1 MNRRRRH
8 HDTGRS
14 EGWSSILLGFG
25 FDITAQI
32 ASYSQLRLRHPSS
45 TIIAKL
51 FGAAPNAY
59 AMSADLQQLER
70 DGPPPRTLAAQPQQP
85 TAAEEEDLEE
95 EDDEE
100 EDEDEPK
107 LKYVK
112 LTGSLTN
119 VYRNGDSTS
128 AFIVAGDKMALG
140 THNGNVHVLGLPTLK
155 SLRTYHAHSA
165 TITSV
170 SIAPTPP
177 PPSPVS
183 VSNSTGAPSPP
194 VPSRLSTASTVTSK
208 SRPQQTQPQAPA
220 IPNTPSNNIYI
231 ATSSLDGHVCISSL
245 IDPKDVQLRNFARP
259 VSSVALSPQYRLDR
273 TYLSGGLAGQLILT
287 TGGRAGVT
295 VDANTNSA
303 AAAAGGWLGSI
314 GLAADKGRD
323 EALHQGEGSIKEIK
337 WSLTGKW
344 VVWVNEEGI
353 KIMRSHLKLGS
364 EESEDAWR
372 RIAHAAKPN
381 RKGWEEFA
389 GVWRGRAEWVDEKKL
404 EFDDEAEAEDDQ
416 SKSLLNGT
424 THESPTKPKKRVAKI
439 EKLVV
444 GWGDTA
450 WLLHVREDRTTSPAT
465 GRREVG
471 IADII
476 HKMQFP
482 DCVVSGIALYTPSL
496 LAILAYRIL
505 DDNNKPIQQPETQN
519 STNGSSSKSRR
530 KHRHTALEPQ
540 MRLVTIDTGT
550 QEELDDLSISRFET
564 LSAQDYHLCTLYI
577 PPPPPSKTASSDSKE
592 KGALEGIWDV
602 AGGKYANRL
611 FSSGASILSH
621 SSSGGAEASSPPPS
635 TAGVSITPQKKVSAD
650 VAAHPNI
657 ISPGLKLFI
666 QSPYDCALAIR
677 RDNGDRLKW
686 LVEREMYEEAW
697 KLLDLHPEVAASG
710 APMEK
715 GSRPGTPGAKGQTGG
730 SLAEF
735 FADEARSLRS
745 SEQKAQAAENEK
757 RRIGERWLQQL
768 VTASQWEEA
777 GRVAGK
783 VLGTGSR
790 WERWVWEFAEADKF
804 DEITPFIPSGADSAL
819 PGVVYEVVLGYY
831 VKADPA
837 RLKELL
843 DDWDPALG
851 LYDIGTIS
859 KAIESRLANDEEDVR
874 EGTEDW
880 RLLTECLAKLYLA
893 DGKVKEALRCWIS
906 VQNAEEAFRLL
917 KEEKVLHGIAEED
930 VPGLLLLR
938 VTPELMK
945 GDSLR
950 DLDQASEEAVSFLV
964 EEALR
969 DTLMPRSVIEV
980 LERKG
985 YNFKPFLY
993 FYLRGLWH
1001 GSRTNTTEEEHR
1013 PRRKF
1018 DHLRIDQGHALVEDH
1033 ADLALDLFAE
1043 YDRELFMTFLRASS
1057 VYSFD
1062 KATAI
1067 CERMQYIPELVYVFS
1082 KTGQTKR
1089 ALMLIIDELGDVQ
1102 QAIGFAKENPDL
1114 WDDLLDYSM
1123 DKPYKPP
1130 FIRGLLE
1137 EVGTAIDPI
1146 KLLQRIPEGVE
1157 IEGLKQGIQ
1166 KMMREYDV
1174 QVDISEG
1181 VARVLRGEV
1190 SAGME
1195 TLRAGRAKGV
1205 RFEVVHETQTEIQL
1219 AVKDPPTKV
1228 DGGETLPVPKSKA
1241 EKDAAK
1247 EVKPGHCVGCG
1258 EVFHED
1264 EKETLIG
1271 FACGHVYHLS
1281 CLLRANPAT
1290 NNPDTIEQLLS
1301 QLSNSN
1307 DGPDEGYY
1315 GRSVGAKM
1323 AHAHIIRNAVKGGC
1337 QHCVKVD
1344 AGN

>member
-1 MNRRRRH
+1 
-8 HDTGRS
+8 
-14 EGWSSILLGFG
+14 
-25 FDITAQI
+25 
-32 ASYSQLRLRHPSS
+32 
-45 TIIAKL
+45 
-51 FGAAPNAY
+51 
-59 AMSADLQQLER
+59 MSADLQQLEQ
-70 DGPPPRTLAAQPQQP
+70 DGPAPPTLAAQPPQP
-85 TAAEEEDLEE
+85 TPADDEDME

-170 SIAPTPP
+170 SISPTPP
-177 PPSPVS
+177 PPSPIS
-183 VSNSTGAPSPP
+183 VSKSTGVATPPAPSR
-194 VPSRLSTASTVTSK
+194 SATASTVASK
-208 SRPQQTQPQAPA
+208 PRPQQTQPQATA

-245 IDPKDVQLRNFARP
+245 LDPKDVQLRNFARP

-273 TYLSGGLAGQLILT
+273 TFLSGGLAGQLILT

-323 EALHQGEGSIKEIK
+323 EVLHQGGEGGIKEIK

-344 VVWVNEEGI
+344 VVWVTEEGI

-372 RIAHAAKPN
+372 RIAHASRPN
-381 RKGWEEFA
+381 LRGWEEFA
-389 GVWRGRAEWVDEKKL
+389 GVWRGRAQWVDEKKL
-404 EFDDEAEAEDDQ
+404 EADEEPEAGDDKDKGLA
-416 SKSLLNGT
+416 NGAN
-424 THESPTKPKKRVAKI
+424 HESPTKPKKAAAKI

-450 WLLHVREDRTTSPAT
+450 WILHVREDRTTSPET
-465 GRREVG
+465 GKRQVG
-471 IADII
+471 VAEII
-476 HKMQFP
+476 HKMKFP
-482 DCVVSGIALYTPSL
+482 DCIVSGITLYTPSV

-505 DDNNKPIQQPETQN
+505 DDDDKPIQQPETQT
-519 STNGSSSKSRR
+519 SANGSSSKSRR
-530 KHRHTALEPQ
+530 RHRRTALEPQ
-540 MRLVTIDTGT
+540 MRLVNVNGT

-577 PPPPPSKTASSDSKE
+577 PPPPPSKTAPSDSKE

-611 FSSGASILSH
+611 FSSGASMLSH
-621 SSSGGAEASSPPPS
+621 SSSGGAEVSSPPS
-635 TAGVSITPQKKVSAD
+635 SAANVSITPQKKVSAD

-677 RDNGDRLKW
+677 RDKGDRLKW
-686 LVEREMYEEAW
+686 LMERGMYEEAW
-697 KLLDLHPEVAASG
+697 KLVDRHPEVAADG
-710 APMEK
+710 ASIDK
-715 GSRPGTPGAKGQTGG
+715 GSRPSTPRSKGQTGG
-730 SLAEF
+730 SLADF
-735 FADEARSLRS
+735 FADEASSLRS
-745 SEQKAQAAENEK
+745 GERKAQAAENEK
-757 RRIGERWLQQL
+757 RRIGEMWLQQL
-768 VTASQWEEA
+768 VSASQWEEA

-783 VLGTGSR
+783 VLGTSSR
-790 WERWVWEFAEADKF
+790 WERWVWTFAEADKF

-831 VKADPA
+831 VKVDPG

-843 DDWDPALG
+843 DDWDLALG

-859 KAIESRLANDEEDVR
+859 RAVESRLANDEDDVS

-893 DGKVKEALRCWIS
+893 DGKFKEALRCWIS

-917 KEEKVLHGIAEED
+917 KEEKVLDGIAEED
-930 VPGLLLLR
+930 VPGLLMLR

-950 DLDQASEEAVSFLV
+950 DLDHATEEAVSFLV

-969 DTLMPRSVIEV
+969 GTLMPRSVIEV
-980 LERKG
+980 LHRKG
-985 YNFKPFLY
+985 DNFKPFLY

-1001 GSRTNTTEEEHR
+1001 GSSANNTEQKHQ
-1013 PRRKF
+1013 PRGKF
-1018 DHLRIDQGHALVEDH
+1018 DHLLIDQGHALVEDH

-1043 YDRELFMTFLRASS
+1043 YDRALLMTFLRASS

-1102 QAIGFAKENPDL
+1102 QAMEFAKENPDL

-1137 EVGTAIDPI
+1137 EAGTAIDPI
-1146 KLLQRIPEGVE
+1146 KLVKRIPEGVE

-1166 KMMREYDV
+1166 KLMREYDV
-1174 QVDISEG
+1174 QFDISEG

-1205 RFEVVHETQTEIQL
+1205 RFEVVHETQTEVKL

-1228 DGGETLPVPKSKA
+1228 EDGEALPMPKSKI

-1247 EVKPGHCVGCG
+1247 EIKPGHCVGCG

-1281 CLLRANPAT
+1281 CLLRANRAT
-1290 NNPDTIEQLLS
+1290 NNPDTIEDLLS
-1301 QLSNSN
+1301 QLSSSN

-1323 AHAHIIRNAVKGGC
+1323 AHAHIIRNVVKGGC
-1337 QHCVKVD
+1337 QHCVKVESIT
-1344 AGN
+1344 